1 MSLTTN
7 DPDIHTAL
15 QQLDR
20 ALESPRVL
28 AAKAVAEYR
37 GRELGPIINQH
48 DSQGAPTL
56 DTDTVLS
63 HDHHDRRLGR
73 KV

>member
-1 MSLTTN
+1 MTPS

-15 QQLDR
+15 QRLDR
-20 ALESPRVL
+20 ALTPAPVL
-28 AAKAVAEYR
+28 ATKAVERYYGR
-37 GRELGPIINQH
+37 GQATPWINRH
-48 DSQGAPTL
+48 DDKGAPTL